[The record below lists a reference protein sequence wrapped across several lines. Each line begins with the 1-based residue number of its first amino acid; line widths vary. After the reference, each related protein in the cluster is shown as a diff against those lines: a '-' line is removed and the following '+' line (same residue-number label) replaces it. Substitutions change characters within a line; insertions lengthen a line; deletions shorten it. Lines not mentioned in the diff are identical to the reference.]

1 MATITS
7 AGTGNS
13 DATATW
19 VGGVVPDADDDVVI
33 DSGHTV
39 TQNANATFNSLAVNG
54 TFVASSSYSLTI
66 DGERSNGRALD
77 IVGTFTHGNGTI
89 TITTAA
95 DTDLRWP
102 SSSEA
107 YNITINNASCIAR
120 PTGDKPVIAN
130 NLTIAAGEYNTLDS
144 GGSTSHALTVA
155 GVVTNN
161 GTLTLNGSTVN
172 LGSTSAEA
180 GDFQG
185 SGTFNLDTSTIN
197 FHTAGSANFTP
208 STSANFD
215 TNTSTLNLIG
225 LNSSNRAHNFTFA
238 SGNLHNITTSR
249 GAGTDTHTDTLNGN
263 CTITGNLTVG
273 ANSNF
278 STGTRVF
285 TVNGHVEV
293 TGQLICNGSDKPMTF
308 KSIEIESTG
317 TYDATSGTTTLTGE
331 HTSGFVWYN
340 LGTFNDTDGTVT
352 IGDGSTSIGTT
363 HIREN
368 RFHHLT
374 INRDASSTNTV
385 WRDVSGDTLTIDGD
399 LTITKGFFYRHVVT
413 DTLTVTGDVTVEA
426 NGNLGLTA
434 DTGANNFGSLTI
446 NSGGTYNATSGT
458 TTITNKNSSNYMFDN
473 NGTFT
478 HNNGTVH
485 FKADTSSGT
494 WYAMD
499 GASSAT
505 ETEFYNISTER
516 VRASGTEQYRFW
528 VGGAGKHLTVLNN
541 IDIGEN
547 TNVFSSNGSG
557 NFKLLGNCY
566 IRGTTGGL
574 NLDNVTT
581 VNMGTVT
588 IESGGTLEFA
598 DGNSI
603 NVEGIR
609 NIGGTVQ
616 AT

>member
-130 NLTIAAGEYNTLDS
+130 NLTITAGEYNTLDS

-263 CTITGNLTVG
+263 TTITGNLTVG
-273 ANSNF
+273 ANSIF
-278 STGTRVF
+278 DTGSDRDLTVTGTCTLNGGTF
-285 TVNGHVEV
+285 TGNA
-293 TGQLICNGSDKPMTF
+293 
-308 KSIEIESTG
+308 STVSHGVLTISSG
-317 TYDATSGTTTLTGE
+317 TYNASSGTTTLNGTADVGMR
-331 HTSGFVWYN
+331 VD
-340 LGTFNDTDGTVT
+340 GTFNNNDGTFV
-352 IGDGSTSIGTT
+352 IDGSITKVQMGSIGGAPTGFS
-363 HIREN
+363 IN
-368 RFHHLT
+368 NAPFHHLT
-374 INRDASSTNTV
+374 INDSINFA
-385 WRDVSGDTLTIDGD
+385 WADKTLFNVEGD
-399 LTITKGFFYRHVVT
+399 LIVAAGQ
-413 DTLTVTGDVTVEA
+413 TL
-426 NGNLGLTA
+426 
-434 DTGANNFGSLTI
+434 GANNTNGGIKVLGNVTLNGQLGNSNLTNDCEFGSLTI

-458 TTITNKNSSNYMFDN
+458 TTITKDSGAGSSSNRAAFCHAS
-473 NGTFT
+473 GTFT
-478 HNNGTVH
+478 HNNGL
-485 FKADTSSGT
+485 FKTTQGNADVEFTSQSET
-494 WYAMD
+494 NNPFYDFEATQYAI
-499 GASSAT
+499 AAT
-505 ETEFYNISTER
+505 SP
-516 VRASGTEQYRFW
+516 W
-528 VGGAGKHLTVLNN
+528 VVLNN
-541 IDIGEN
+541 MTIANG
-547 TNVFSSNGSG
+547 FQFNGSSG
-557 NFKLLGNCY
+557 FAKVLG
-566 IRGTTGGL
+566 IMKQTGGTYNASDVSSSTSHFFNHYKL
-574 NLDNVTT
+574 
-581 VNMGTVT
+581 
-588 IESGGTLEFA
+588 EGGTL
-598 DGNSI
+598 DLSNIDITVGS
-603 NVEGIR
+603 IR
-609 NIGGTVQ
+609 NTGGTIS
-616 AT
+616 